1 MIINKRKD
9 CKKMAKEFHVVF
21 FSSRNKD
28 NTMAKDF
35 KQRMRTFVTDKTV
48 DELKNDFNSFVDKGQ
63 VGELSRFYYSINST
77 NLELA
82 NRDLIHYLV
91 DRPLATPS
99 QIKNKLVSV
108 SALNKNL
115 NTHKWL
121 LDCDFQDE
129 EKLQQA
135 VQRLTELSKD
145 EDIVEKIGKTI
156 HGYFIITKHDFDTRK
171 FLKEFPEIANKKNGN
186 ELVAWKIK

>member
-1 MIINKRKD
+1 
-9 CKKMAKEFHVVF
+9 MAKEFHVVF

-28 NTMAKDF
+28 NTMVKGF
-35 KQRMRTFVTDKTV
+35 QQRRRVFVTDKTI

-63 VGELSRFYYSINST
+63 IGELSRFYYSVNST

-121 LDCDFQDE
+121 LDCDFQDD
-129 EKLQQA
+129 EKLQQ
-135 VQRLTELSKD
+135 VKQRLIELSKD
-145 EDIVEKIGKTI
+145 EDIIEKTGKTI
-156 HGYFIITKHDFDTRK
+156 HGYFIITKHGFDTREL
-171 FLKEFPEIANKKNGN
+171 LKEFPEITNKKNGN